1 MKKIMTSLS
10 IIVLA
15 LVLCGNILIKKE
27 TKDFSAHI
35 YYVDHSM
42 LRLIP
47 VNTSFEKTTK
57 EKAAKQMIK
66 KLIEGQDKNPKIL
79 RIIPKKE
86 NCIEVKIK
94 DNRVIVNF
102 KKEFIKNKPEN
113 KIHGL
118 LAIYSIV
125 NSLTSIEGSDTV
137 NFLIDGKSEKG
148 FVHGLDMRLTFIPD
162 YYMCFLFLNVQK
174 RKLSPFSV
182 IGSDC
187 SISSQFSSLSRF
199 GINFSAS
206 QSSSI
211 FVTRAS
217 SQ

>member
-125 NSLTSIEGSDTV
+125 NSLTSIEGIDTV
-137 NFLIDGKSEKG
+137 TFLIDGKSEKG
-148 FVHGLDMRLTFIPD
+148 FVHGLDMRETFIPD
-162 YYMCFLFLNVQK
+162 YYM
-174 RKLSPFSV
+174 
-182 IGSDC
+182 
-187 SISSQFSSLSRF
+187 
-199 GINFSAS
+199 
-206 QSSSI
+206 
-211 FVTRAS
+211 
-217 SQ
+217 